1 MFSAMS
7 GVCFMQLLH
16 YTLDI
21 SLHSPCVGFLRS
33 TTSGAGAT
41 GPTCKALRSVASGAS
56 SPSSTTDSRSEA
68 VWPSY
73 YELPPFLQM
82 ALEQQDPSFKK
93 MGKSPER
100 ASLVQVPFD
109 NITAYTW

>member
-1 MFSAMS
+1 MS

-33 TTSGAGAT
+33 TTSGAAAT
-41 GPTCKALRSVASGAS
+41 GPTCEALCSVASGAS
-56 SPSSTTDSRSEA
+56 SSGSTTDSRSEA

-73 YELPPFLQM
+73 YQLPPFPASLQM

-100 ASLVQVPFD
+100 ASLVQVLFD